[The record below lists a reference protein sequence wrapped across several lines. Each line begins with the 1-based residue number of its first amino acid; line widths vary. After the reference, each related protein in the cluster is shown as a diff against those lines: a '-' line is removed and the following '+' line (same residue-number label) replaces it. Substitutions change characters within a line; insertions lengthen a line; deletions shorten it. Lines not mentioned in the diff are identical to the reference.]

1 MRTSTAGNKGKL
13 FSFSSSSLFSLSLSS
28 PHRKMKNAIPLRRR
42 IFPGQRNTPSRIR
55 GFTLLELIVVISV
68 MLLVLGLAV
77 TSFRGESPARLLERS
92 TLEFESFCAAVRY
105 QAMEKGEDRIVVF
118 VPETRVFRM
127 RIPAP
132 SADDEDGNGAY
143 GEIFFPKL
151 GEEKMMTFSAICDR
165 FLSALGY
172 EKKEC
177 ATDEEAKKFAAEMPE
192 DSKVYPVVYFRSDT
206 TGEKDFEEF
215 YVPGEKL
222 NMDRFASLGVIED
235 VKKRPMEELETFF
248 HELETIFHEPDFTK
262 AEVVEAIK
270 RFLPNFE
277 HVEKGKNL
285 DQKM

>member
-1 MRTSTAGNKGKL
+1 
-13 FSFSSSSLFSLSLSS
+13 
-28 PHRKMKNAIPLRRR
+28 
-42 IFPGQRNTPSRIR
+42 
-55 GFTLLELIVVISV
+55 
-68 MLLVLGLAV
+68 
-77 TSFRGESPARLLERS
+77 
-92 TLEFESFCAAVRY
+92 
-105 QAMEKGEDRIVVF
+105 
-118 VPETRVFRM
+118 
-127 RIPAP
+127 
-132 SADDEDGNGAY
+132 
-143 GEIFFPKL
+143 
-151 GEEKMMTFSAICDR
+151 
-165 FLSALGY
+165 
-172 EKKEC
+172 
-177 ATDEEAKKFAAEMPE
+177 MPE

>member
-143 GEIFFPKL
+143 GEIFFPNGENSSLPEDAFLFGNTPEEGKSSIQWILPEAFVLEWDSISSGSFPDSPESPEEEEYELFRFFPNGSAAGKRKL
-151 GEEKMMTFSAICDR
+151 SFRMKGMTR
-165 FLSALGY
+165 TMEVSALTGLLRVT
-172 EKKEC
+172 KESSGM
-177 ATDEEAKKFAAEMPE
+177 DFGGNNQEE
-192 DSKVYPVVYFRSDT
+192 D
-206 TGEKDFEEF
+206 G
-215 YVPGEKL
+215 
-222 NMDRFASLGVIED
+222 
-235 VKKRPMEELETFF
+235 KR
-248 HELETIFHEPDFTK
+248 
-262 AEVVEAIK
+262 
-270 RFLPNFE
+270 
-277 HVEKGKNL
+277 KGWVSP
-285 DQKM
+285 